1 MKRGRSVD
9 ERSSHGFQSKVTRF
23 YKKSVHHKA
32 SLNPGTLD
40 MFRRRQPGEELPTG
54 KKALLAGAPKLY
66 NEKEASKLF
75 ASALQR
81 SVARVAAKQKP
92 PPIKRRSNTGSY
104 TCEIKPPQ
112 IELEE
117 AVESGLDMDQR
128 KAIEYVRQG
137 KSFVLLGEAGTGK
150 TFLLTT
156 LIQGLRAAGTV
167 VAACATTGV
176 AAAAIQ
182 GMTVYAYAGM
192 GLFRDKS
199 LQVLTARVRKNKTLR
214 DKWKD
219 LQVLVLDE
227 FTMLSR
233 EDFVKLESVVRVARQ
248 GVRSTTPF
256 GGLCVILCGDPCQ
269 LQSVDAAPN
278 EIPLYL
284 SDPLSR
290 AIPHLLC
297 LKQRHRTLSK
307 AYAMALADIRKGHIS
322 SRVCAV
328 LEPRVG
334 VPVPQGVQAVHI
346 CAHRADVAKFNKE
359 ALDSLTGP
367 VYTRLARPGLVWK
380 HKGKVVAEIQKGSAM
395 ETIVHEIATV
405 SPKEARRVV
414 ESRVTEQIS
423 IADLSA
429 TCVSRSS
436 KATDTSPF
444 HVSQF
449 AFVDQVNMD
458 SFNETNAQLSGI
470 VERMFKE
477 GHMKPRLLLKKGAPV
492 MLIKNISTMMQ
503 HGLCNGASGQ
513 VAGFTYAP
521 EVLKSMGGRRVC
533 PRRTQ
538 DTGQA
543 IDPPEESTAGFVHGT
558 QTTLTDHMDKSFAVS
573 SLYSHPLD
581 ALSYCEPFDTE
592 CTEPITPDRFPVVE
606 FTNVGRFVC
615 APVKEERVVV
625 TCPGYGEANVFVE
638 QIPLMLCRALT
649 VHKVQGMTL
658 NAAVIHLDWKMN
670 QLNQAYVAL
679 SRVRTEQGLY
689 LPTFYPKAI
698 RSDEHTCLFMQYIE
712 EFACD
717 PSSPL
722 LLRDIQRRVLDKSA
736 REEV

>member
-1 MKRGRSVD
+1 MKRGRRVD
-9 ERSSHGFQSKVTRF
+9 KESTYGSQSKVTRF
-23 YKKSVHHKA
+23 YKKGVHHKA

-54 KKALLAGAPKLY
+54 KKALLAGVPKLY

-81 SVARVAAKQKP
+81 SVARVVAKQKP
-92 PPIKRRSNTGSY
+92 QPIKRRPNTGSY
-104 TCEIKPPQ
+104 GCEMKPPQ
-112 IELEE
+112 IELEDT
-117 AVESGLDMDQR
+117 VESSLDMDQK
-128 KAIEYVRQG
+128 KAIDYVRQG

-150 TFLLTT
+150 TFLLST
-156 LIQGLRAAGTV
+156 LIKGLRAAGTV
-167 VAACATTGV
+167 VAPCATTGV

-199 LQVLTARVRKNKTLR
+199 LQVLTARVQKNKTLR
-214 DKWKD
+214 NKWKD
-219 LQVLVLDE
+219 LQVLILDE

-297 LKQRHRTLSK
+297 LKQRHRTRSK

-334 VPVPQGVQAVHI
+334 VPVPQDVQAVHI
-346 CAHRADVAKFNKE
+346 CAHRADVAKYNKE
-359 ALDSLTGP
+359 GLDSLTGP
-367 VYTRLARPGLVWK
+367 VYTRLARPGLIWK

-395 ETIVHEIATV
+395 ETIVHEIATL
-405 SPKEARRVV
+405 SPKEARRVL
-414 ESRVTEQIS
+414 ESRVTKQMS

-429 TCVSRSS
+429 TRISGSS
-436 KATDTSPF
+436 KASDTSPF
-444 HVSQF
+444 HVSEF
-449 AFVDQVNMD
+449 TFVDQVNMD
-458 SFNETNAQLSGI
+458 SFNDTNVQLSGTI
-470 VERMFKE
+470 ERMFQE

-492 MLIKNISTMMQ
+492 MLIKNISSMMQ

-513 VAGFTYAP
+513 VVGFTYTP

-533 PRRTQ
+533 PQRTQ
-538 DTGQA
+538 DADQI
-543 IDPPEESTAGFVHGT
+543 IDPPEGTTGSHMNGT
-558 QTTLTDHMDKSFAVS
+558 QTTLTDHMDKTFAVS
-573 SLYSHPLD
+573 SLYTHPSD
-581 ALSYCEPFDTE
+581 ARSLCEPFDTE

-615 APVKEERVVV
+615 APVKEERVVT
-625 TCPGYGEANVFVE
+625 TCPGYGEASVFVE

-658 NAAVIHLDWKMN
+658 NAAVIHLDWKMS
-670 QLNQAYVAL
+670 QFNQAYVAL
-679 SRVRTEQGLY
+679 SRVRTEKGLF
-689 LPTFYPKAI
+689 LPTFHPKAI

-712 EFACD
+712 EAVCD
-717 PSSPL
+717 PSAPL
-722 LLRDIQRRVLDKSA
+722 LLRDIQRQVLDKTTH
-736 REEV
+736 EEA